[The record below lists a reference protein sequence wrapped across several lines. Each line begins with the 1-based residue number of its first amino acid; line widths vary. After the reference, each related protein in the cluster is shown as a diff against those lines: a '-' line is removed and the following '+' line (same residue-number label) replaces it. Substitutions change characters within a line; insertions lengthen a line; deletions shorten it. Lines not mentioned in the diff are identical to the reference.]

1 MQTPM
6 QYTSETKSLPPHQFL
21 TISGNLL
28 NNKLLKV
35 GRTEAKRVFRDI
47 QDGKVVPITYL
58 EMEDKSLVRFD
69 LSLDHTH
76 YRGHLNFTSFRTSL
90 ALLLHNAKETL
101 EKSEGLRIYQDE
113 NNPRSIMFG
122 VLAVTAEGD
131 EPSILGLCAD
141 SSGGE
146 AVIHLKL
153 LYLDTVQF
161 QGTETGSEQA
171 ALKAAGNAGGPAEED
186 PAGN

>member
-1 MQTPM
+1 M
-6 QYTSETKSLPPHQFL
+6 QYTSETKSLPPDQFL
-21 TISGNLL
+21 TVSANLL
-28 NNKLLKV
+28 HKKLLQA

-47 QDGKVVPITYL
+47 QDGKVIPITYL
-58 EMEDKSLVRFD
+58 EMQDKSLVRFD

-90 ALLLHNAKETL
+90 AVFLNNAKETL
-101 EKSEGLRIYQDE
+101 EKSDDLRIYQDQ

-122 VLAVTAEGD
+122 VLAVTAEDD

-141 SSGGE
+141 SSSGE
-146 AVIHLKL
+146 AAIHLKL

-161 QGTETGSEQA
+161 KDTEAGSAQA
-171 ALKAAGNAGGPAEED
+171 ALDDAFPAAGAPAQGATD
-186 PAGN
+186 S

>member
-6 QYTSETKSLPPHQFL
+6 QYTSETKSLPPDQFL
-21 TISGNLL
+21 TISANLL
-28 NNKLLKV
+28 NNKLLKA

-58 EMEDKSLVRFD
+58 EMQDKSLVRFD
-69 LSLDHTH
+69 LSLDYSH

-90 ALLLHNAKETL
+90 ALLLHNARETL
-101 EKSEGLRIYQDE
+101 EKPDGLRIYQDQ

-122 VLAVTAEGD
+122 VLAVTAEDD

-141 SSGGE
+141 SSGSE
-146 AVIHLKL
+146 AAIHLKL

-161 QGTETGSEQA
+161 QGSDPASEQA
-171 ALKAAGNAGGPAEED
+171 VLANAVAADDATGESTD
-186 PAGN
+186 D

>member
-1 MQTPM
+1 M
-6 QYTSETKSLPPHQFL
+6 QYTSETKSLPPDQFL
-21 TISGNLL
+21 TISANLL
-28 NNKLLKV
+28 NNKLLQA

-58 EMEDKSLVRFD
+58 EMQDKSLVRFD
-69 LSLDHTH
+69 LSLDYTH

-90 ALLLHNAKETL
+90 ALWLHNAKETL
-101 EKSEGLRIYQDE
+101 EKPDGLRIYQDQ

-122 VLAVTAEGD
+122 VLAITAEGD

-141 SSGGE
+141 SSGSE
-146 AVIHLKL
+146 AAIHLKL

-161 QGTETGSEQA
+161 RGTEDGGEQA
-171 ALKAAGNAGGPAEED
+171 ALQGAINSGDASAGPTD
-186 PAGN
+186 S